1 MQQVEIRVKG
11 HLDTTWADRLGGL
24 NIIHTSTGNTVLS
37 GPVRDQAQLE
47 GLLSQLFKIGV
58 QIISVSSDKGTPGQ

>member
-11 HLDTTWADRLGGL
+11 HLDRTWADRLGGL
-24 NIIHTSTGNTVLS
+24 DITHTSEGHTVLS
-37 GPVRDQAQLE
+37 GFLRDQAALQ

-58 QIISVSSDKGTPGQ
+58 QIISVSSDKITPGR